1 MSDTPKS
8 ETPITAQV
16 VDTTQVNETT
26 SSQQTTNDATHTH
39 QPKKDAFQSVFDDV
53 MKSLKDVFKQGNERQ
68 LVLKNKMGSSVFR
81 LPLIWAIVIGLF
93 SFVIQVV
100 PIVVIGVII
109 ALVTKHHFVIEHNA
123 KTPSV

>member
-1 MSDTPKS
+1 MSDTPKP

-16 VDTTQVNETT
+16 IDETT
-26 SSQQTTNDATHTH
+26 TNQQTTSETTNTH
-39 QPKKDAFQSVFDDV
+39 QHKKDAFSSAVDDV
-53 MKSLKDVFKQGNERQ
+53 FKGIKDVFRQGNERQ
-68 LVLKNKMGSSVFR
+68 FVLKNKMGSSVFR
-81 LPLIWAIVIGLF
+81 LPLVWAIVIGLF

-109 ALVTKHHFVIEHNA
+109 ALVTKHRFVIEPDV